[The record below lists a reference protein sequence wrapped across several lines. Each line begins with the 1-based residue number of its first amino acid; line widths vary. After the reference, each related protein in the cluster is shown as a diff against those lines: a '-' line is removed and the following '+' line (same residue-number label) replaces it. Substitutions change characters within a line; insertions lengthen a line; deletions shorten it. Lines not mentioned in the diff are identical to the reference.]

1 MKTSGRVALLPL
13 LTLAVLV
20 GLWFLAAARGWL
32 VRPTGPGTQIALFP
46 SPTEAL
52 AGLKEVAGQGR
63 LLKDTLAS
71 LLRVGVAYSLS
82 VLVGVPLGLWLGRV
96 VVAREALLPVL
107 NFLRSLSPLAWIP
120 FAVLWLGTGD
130 TTVVVLLLLAAL
142 PPVAVTTAAA
152 VASIPK
158 VYFRVASDYGL
169 RGLRLF
175 SQVLFPAI
183 LPQLVTMLRVTMG
196 LCWLVLVAAE
206 MIAGDRG
213 VGFLIQDA
221 NQSLRPDLIFIGMVV
236 IGMLGILFDR
246 LLLLLTRVP
255 SLRWGWEK

>member
-1 MKTSGRVALLPL
+1 MKLPLRSLLPL
-13 LTLAVLV
+13 ATLFVL
-20 GLWFLAAARGWL
+20 LAAWFFAAARGWL
-32 VRPTGPGTQIALFP
+32 VRPTGPSTQIGLFP

-52 AGLKEVAGQGR
+52 AGFSEASRDGR

-71 LLRVGVAYSLS
+71 LTRVLVAYVLS
-82 VLVGVPLGLWLGRV
+82 VGLGVPLGLWLGRIV
-96 VVAREALLPVL
+96 AAREALLPVL
-107 NFLRSLSPLAWIP
+107 NFLRALSPLAWIP

-130 TTVVVLLLLAAL
+130 TTVVFLILLAAL
-142 PPVAVTTAAA
+142 PPVAVTTVAA
-152 VASIPK
+152 VVAVPR
-158 VYFRVASDYGL
+158 VYFRVAEDYGL

-183 LPQLVTMLRVTMG
+183 MPQLVTMLRVTMG

-221 NQSLRPDLIFIGMVV
+221 NQALRPDLILVGMLV
-236 IGMLGILFDR
+236 IGALGIAFDR
-246 LLLLLTRVP
+246 LLMLLTRIP
-255 SLRWGWEK
+255 SLRWGWER